1 MLETPFP
8 PKEKVQIETARTPWQ
23 LLVSITAETSLKL
36 MQLREQL
43 QRRGLRGRALHP
55 FDEHHGIGVQRLTCR
70 PTHRNRLKQW
80 RPGASKLSRS
90 SHGPRDYKLLQ
101 LRTHRD
107 QRLTR
112 RTRGTRQVRPK
123 GDGKT
128 MSLISETGA
137 HAQGR
142 QTFMVSGGGVASST
156 ASTAAQEQAS
166 RAFPLAAITGH
177 GTLKL
182 SLMLAAVDPA
192 LGGVIIAGGRG
203 TGKSVLAR
211 GLHALLPPIEVL
223 DQESADVPA
232 GPGLNLDPSRPE
244 EWEENWRER
253 LSNEPPSKV
262 IPAPF
267 VQVPLGITEDR
278 LVGAVDVAASL
289 ASGSAVFQPGLLA
302 EAHRGVLY
310 VDELNL
316 LDDGIINLLLAAVGA
331 GENQVER
338 EGLSLSHPC
347 RPLLIATYNPEEGNV
362 RDHLLDRFA
371 IALSANQL
379 VSTEERVEITNA
391 VLSHGQCSRSF
402 SERWKE
408 ETDALA
414 TQLLLARQWLPD
426 VRISREQIEYLVT
439 EALRGGVEGHRS
451 ELYAV
456 RVARAHAALSGRE
469 QVEAD
474 DLQVAVALVIAPR
487 ASQLPPPDQQMEP
500 PPPPDAGEQ
509 NPENQ
514 PPPPQGTDQDQTD
527 SPEDDSND
535 EDENREDDNRE
546 DDNRD
551 EDDDESDQDEAP
563 PSVPEE
569 FMLDPEAVS
578 IDPDLLLFNAAK
590 SKSGSSGSRSV
601 VLSDSRGRYVKPM
614 LPRGPVRRIAVDA
627 TLRAAAPYQKARR
640 ERHPGRNVIV
650 EESDLR
656 AKLLQRQ
663 AGALVIFLVDASG
676 SMALNR
682 MQSAKG
688 AVIRL
693 LTEAYENRDEVALIP
708 FRGDQAEV
716 LLPPTRS
723 ITAARRRLESM
734 PCGGGSPLAH
744 GLTQAARVG
753 ANALATGDLGQV
765 VVVAITDG
773 RGNVPLSTSLGQPEL
788 EGEEK
793 PDLKQEVLDVATR
806 YRMLG
811 IKLLVIDTERKFIG
825 SGMGKDLAEAAG
837 GKYVQLPKAS
847 DQAIAAIAMDA
858 INAVT

>member
-1 MLETPFP
+1 M
-8 PKEKVQIETARTPWQ
+8 
-23 LLVSITAETSLKL
+23 
-36 MQLREQL
+36 
-43 QRRGLRGRALHP
+43 
-55 FDEHHGIGVQRLTCR
+55 
-70 PTHRNRLKQW
+70 
-80 RPGASKLSRS
+80 
-90 SHGPRDYKLLQ
+90 
-101 LRTHRD
+101 
-107 QRLTR
+107 
-112 RTRGTRQVRPK
+112 
-123 GDGKT
+123 
-128 MSLISETGA
+128 
-137 HAQGR
+137 
-142 QTFMVSGGGVASST
+142 VASGVTSNGVIST
-156 ASTAAQEQAS
+156 TALDQAS
-166 RAFPLAAITGH
+166 RSFPLAAITGH

-182 SLMLAAVDPA
+182 ALLLAAVDPG

-211 GLHALLPPIEVL
+211 GLHALLPPIDIVDIE
-223 DQESADVPA
+223 AA
-232 GPGLNLDPSRPE
+232 GETKLPGRNLDPQDAQDWGE
-244 EWEENWRER
+244 
-253 LSNEPPSKV
+253 LQQDPPTTV

-267 VQVPLGITEDR
+267 IQIPLGVTEDR
-278 LVGAVDVAASL
+278 LVGSVDVTASL
-289 ASGSAVFQPGLLA
+289 ASGSPVFQPGLLA

-316 LDDGIINLLLAAVGA
+316 LDDGIINLLLAAVGS

-347 RPLLIATYNPEEGNV
+347 RPLLIATYNPEEGAI

-371 IALSANQL
+371 IVLSANQI
-379 VSTEERVEITNA
+379 VSTEQRVEITNA
-391 VLSHGQCSRSF
+391 VLAHGLCSRSF
-402 SERWKE
+402 SDQWSE

-426 VRISREQIEYLVT
+426 VKVSSEQIEYLVK
-439 EALRGGVEGHRS
+439 EAIRGGVEGHRS

-456 RVARAHAALSGRE
+456 RAAKAHAALSGRD
-469 QVEAD
+469 QVEAE

-487 ASQLPPPDQQMEP
+487 ASQMPPPEQQMEP
-500 PPPPDAGEQ
+500 PPPQEQ
-509 NPENQ
+509 Q
-514 PPPPQGTDQDQTD
+514 PPQDQEPPPEGSGEEEEQDSEEQDSEDNSDDDD
-527 SPEDDSND
+527 SPE
-535 EDENREDDNRE
+535 E
-546 DDNRD
+546 
-551 EDDDESDQDEAP
+551 QAP

-569 FMLDPEAVS
+569 FMLDPEAVA

-590 SKSGSSGSRSV
+590 SKSGNSGSRSV

-627 TLRAAAPYQKARR
+627 TLRAAAPYQKTRRARQPDR
-640 ERHPGRNVIV
+640 VVIV

-693 LTEAYENRDEVALIP
+693 LTEAYKNRDEVALIP

-773 RGNVPLSTSLGQPEL
+773 RGNVPLSTSLGQPVM

-811 IKLLVIDTERKFIG
+811 LKLLVIDTERKFIG

-847 DQAIAAIAMDA
+847 DQAIAAVAMDA
-858 INAVT
+858 LNAV

>member
-1 MLETPFP
+1 
-8 PKEKVQIETARTPWQ
+8 
-23 LLVSITAETSLKL
+23 
-36 MQLREQL
+36 
-43 QRRGLRGRALHP
+43 
-55 FDEHHGIGVQRLTCR
+55 
-70 PTHRNRLKQW
+70 
-80 RPGASKLSRS
+80 
-90 SHGPRDYKLLQ
+90 
-101 LRTHRD
+101 
-107 QRLTR
+107 
-112 RTRGTRQVRPK
+112 
-123 GDGKT
+123 
-128 MSLISETGA
+128 
-137 HAQGR
+137 
-142 QTFMVSGGGVASST
+142 MVATGVAVKDD
-156 ASTAAQEQAS
+156 QAT

-182 SLMLAAVDPA
+182 ALLLAAVDPG
-192 LGGVIIAGGRG
+192 LGGVVIAGGRG

-211 GLHALLPPIEVL
+211 GLHALLPPIDIL
-223 DQESADVPA
+223 DAEGGV
-232 GPGLNLDPSRPE
+232 GRNLDPLNPD
-244 EWEENWRER
+244 EWDDATRAQITG
-253 LSNEPPSKV
+253 EPPSRV

-267 VQVPLGITEDR
+267 VQIPLGITEDR

-302 EAHRGVLY
+302 DAHRGVLY

-316 LDDGIINLLLAAVGA
+316 LDDGIVNLMLAAVGS
-331 GENQVER
+331 GENRVER

-379 VSTEERVEITNA
+379 VSTEQRVEITNA
-391 VLSHGQCSRSF
+391 VISHGQCSRSF
-402 SERWKE
+402 AEKWSE

-426 VRISREQIEYLVT
+426 VQISGEQVEYLVT
-439 EALRGGVEGHRS
+439 EAIRGGVEGHRS

-456 RVARAHAALSGRE
+456 RVAKAHAALSGRD
-469 QVEAD
+469 QVDAE

-487 ASQLPPPDQQMEP
+487 SSQMPPPDQQMEP
-500 PPPPDAGEQ
+500 PPPQDQEP
-509 NPENQ
+509 
-514 PPPPQGTDQDQTD
+514 PPPPQDQGDQQQD
-527 SPEDDSND
+527 NPPPPPEGSDEEENDPPEDNSD
-535 EDENREDDNRE
+535 DDNT
-546 DDNRD
+546 
-551 EDDDESDQDEAP
+551 DDEGDGEEDQAP
-563 PSVPEE
+563 PAVPEE
-569 FMLDPEAVS
+569 FMLDPEAIEV
-578 IDPDLLLFNAAK
+578 DPDLLLFNAAK
-590 SKSGSSGSRSV
+590 AKSGNSGSRSV

-627 TLRAAAPYQKARR
+627 TLRAAAPYQKIRR
-640 ERHPGRNVIV
+640 EREPGRSVIV
-650 EESDLR
+650 EEGDLR
-656 AKLLQRQ
+656 AKLLQRK
-663 AGALVIFLVDASG
+663 AGALVVFLVDASG

-788 EGEEK
+788 DGEEK
-793 PDLKQEVLDVATR
+793 PDLKQEVLDVAAR

-847 DQAIAAIAMDA
+847 DQAIAAVAMDA
-858 INAVT
+858 INTI

>member
-1 MLETPFP
+1 M
-8 PKEKVQIETARTPWQ
+8 
-23 LLVSITAETSLKL
+23 
-36 MQLREQL
+36 
-43 QRRGLRGRALHP
+43 
-55 FDEHHGIGVQRLTCR
+55 
-70 PTHRNRLKQW
+70 
-80 RPGASKLSRS
+80 
-90 SHGPRDYKLLQ
+90 
-101 LRTHRD
+101 
-107 QRLTR
+107 
-112 RTRGTRQVRPK
+112 
-123 GDGKT
+123 
-128 MSLISETGA
+128 
-137 HAQGR
+137 
-142 QTFMVSGGGVASST
+142 VASGVTSNGVI
-156 ASTAAQEQAS
+156 STAALDQAS

-182 SLMLAAVDPA
+182 ALLLAAVDPG

-211 GLHALLPPIEVL
+211 GLHALLPPI
-223 DQESADVPA
+223 DVVDLEAA
-232 GPGLNLDPSRPE
+232 GETKLPGRNLDPNSAQD
-244 EWEENWRER
+244 WGER
-253 LSNEPPSKV
+253 QQDPPTAV

-267 VQVPLGITEDR
+267 IQIPLGVTEDR
-278 LVGAVDVAASL
+278 LVGSVDVAASL
-289 ASGSAVFQPGLLA
+289 ASGSPVFQPGLLA

-316 LDDGIINLLLAAVGA
+316 LDDGIINLLLAAVGS

-347 RPLLIATYNPEEGNV
+347 RPLLIATYNPEEGAI

-371 IALSANQL
+371 IVLSANQI
-379 VSTEERVEITNA
+379 VSTEQRVEITNA
-391 VLSHGQCSRSF
+391 VLAHGQCSRSF
-402 SERWKE
+402 SDQWSE

-426 VRISREQIEYLVT
+426 VQISSEQIEYLVT
-439 EALRGGVEGHRS
+439 EAIRGGVEGHRS

-456 RVARAHAALSGRE
+456 RAAKAHAALSGRD

-474 DLQVAVALVIAPR
+474 DLQVAVALVIVPR
-487 ASQLPPPDQQMEP
+487 ASQLPPPEQQMEP
-500 PPPPDAGEQ
+500 PPPQEQ
-509 NPENQ
+509 QPPEDQQ
-514 PPPPQGTDQDQTD
+514 PPPEGSGEEDEQESEEPEDEDNIEQDDEDD
-527 SPEDDSND
+527 SPE
-535 EDENREDDNRE
+535 E
-546 DDNRD
+546 
-551 EDDDESDQDEAP
+551 QAP

-569 FMLDPEAVS
+569 FMLDPEAVA

-590 SKSGSSGSRSV
+590 SKSGNSGSRSV

-640 ERHPGRNVIV
+640 ARQPDRVVIV

-773 RGNVPLSTSLGQPEL
+773 RGNVPLSTSLGQPVL
-788 EGEEK
+788 EGEDK

-811 IKLLVIDTERKFIG
+811 LKLLVIDTERKFIG

-847 DQAIAAIAMDA
+847 DQAIAAVAMDA
-858 INAVT
+858 LNAV

>member
-1 MLETPFP
+1 MVATD
-8 PKEKVQIETARTPWQ
+8 
-23 LLVSITAETSLKL
+23 VSVK
-36 MQLREQL
+36 
-43 QRRGLRGRALHP
+43 
-55 FDEHHGIGVQRLTCR
+55 DD
-70 PTHRNRLKQW
+70 K
-80 RPGASKLSRS
+80 
-90 SHGPRDYKLLQ
+90 
-101 LRTHRD
+101 
-107 QRLTR
+107 
-112 RTRGTRQVRPK
+112 
-123 GDGKT
+123 
-128 MSLISETGA
+128 
-137 HAQGR
+137 
-142 QTFMVSGGGVASST
+142 
-156 ASTAAQEQAS
+156 AS

-182 SLMLAAVDPA
+182 ALLLAAVDPG
-192 LGGVIIAGGRG
+192 LGGVVIAGGRG

-211 GLHALLPPIEVL
+211 GLHALLPPIDIL
-223 DQESADVPA
+223 DVESGV
-232 GPGLNLDPSRPE
+232 GRNLDPRKPE
-244 EWEENWRER
+244 EWDAATREQF
-253 LSNEPPSKV
+253 SGEVPSKV

-267 VQVPLGITEDR
+267 VQIPLGITEDR

-289 ASGSAVFQPGLLA
+289 ASGNAVFQPGLLA

-316 LDDGIINLLLAAVGA
+316 LDDGIVNLMLAAVGR
-331 GENQVER
+331 GENLVER

-347 RPLLIATYNPEEGNV
+347 RPLLIATYNPDEGNV

-371 IALSANQL
+371 IALSANQV
-379 VSTEERVEITNA
+379 VSTEQRVEITNA
-391 VLSHGQCSRSF
+391 VLNHGLCSRSF
-402 SERWKE
+402 ADTWAE

-426 VRISREQIEYLVT
+426 VQISSEQIQYLVN
-439 EALRGGVEGHRS
+439 EAIRGGVEGHRS

-456 RVARAHAALSGRE
+456 RVACAHAALSGRD
-469 QVEAD
+469 QVDAE

-500 PPPPDAGEQ
+500 PPPEEQ
-509 NPENQ
+509 Q
-514 PPPPQGTDQDQTD
+514 PPPPAPEGDPPPDDEQEP
-527 SPEDDSND
+527 PEDN
-535 EDENREDDNRE
+535 
-546 DDNRD
+546 
-551 EDDDESDQDEAP
+551 DDESDNEDEKTSEDQAP
-563 PSVPEE
+563 PAVPEE

-640 ERHPGRNVIV
+640 ERQPERSVIV

-793 PDLKQEVLDVATR
+793 PDLKQEVLDVAAR

-847 DQAIAAIAMDA
+847 DQAIASIAMEA

>member
-1 MLETPFP
+1 M
-8 PKEKVQIETARTPWQ
+8 A
-23 LLVSITAETSLKL
+23 
-36 MQLREQL
+36 
-43 QRRGLRGRALHP
+43 
-55 FDEHHGIGVQRLTCR
+55 
-70 PTHRNRLKQW
+70 
-80 RPGASKLSRS
+80 AS
-90 SHGPRDYKLLQ
+90 
-101 LRTHRD
+101 
-107 QRLTR
+107 
-112 RTRGTRQVRPK
+112 
-123 GDGKT
+123 
-128 MSLISETGA
+128 
-137 HAQGR
+137 
-142 QTFMVSGGGVASST
+142 GVALKND
-156 ASTAAQEQAS
+156 QAT

-182 SLMLAAVDPA
+182 ALLLAAVDPG
-192 LGGVIIAGGRG
+192 LGGVVIAGGRG

-211 GLHALLPPIEVL
+211 GLHALLPPIDVL
-223 DQESADVPA
+223 DAEGGV
-232 GPGLNLDPSRPE
+232 GRNLDPQNPE
-244 EWEENWRER
+244 EWDSDTRER
-253 LSNEPPSKV
+253 ISGEAPSTV
-262 IPAPF
+262 IAAPF
-267 VQVPLGITEDR
+267 VQIPLGITEDR

-289 ASGSAVFQPGLLA
+289 SSGNAVFQPGLLA
-302 EAHRGVLY
+302 DAHRGVLY

-316 LDDGIINLLLAAVGA
+316 LDDGIVNLMLAAVGS
-331 GENQVER
+331 GENRVER

-347 RPLLIATYNPEEGNV
+347 RPLLIATYNPEEGNI

-371 IALSANQL
+371 IVLSANQL
-379 VSTEERVEITNA
+379 VSTEQRVEITNA
-391 VLSHGQCSRSF
+391 VISHGQCSRSF
-402 SERWKE
+402 AEQWGE

-426 VRISREQIEYLVT
+426 VQISREQIEYLVT
-439 EALRGGVEGHRS
+439 EAIRGGVEGHRS

-456 RVARAHAALSGRE
+456 RVARAHAALSGRDR
-469 QVEAD
+469 VEAD
-474 DLQVAVALVIAPR
+474 DLQVAVTLVIAPR

-500 PPPPDAGEQ
+500 PPPQDQEP
-509 NPENQ
+509 
-514 PPPPQGTDQDQTD
+514 PPPPQDQGDQQQDNPPPPPEGSDDEETDP
-527 SPEDDSND
+527 PEDS
-535 EDENREDDNRE
+535 R
-546 DDNRD
+546 
-551 EDDDESDQDEAP
+551 DDDEADGEEDQAP
-563 PSVPEE
+563 PAVPEE
-569 FMLDPEAVS
+569 FMLDPEAIEV
-578 IDPDLLLFNAAK
+578 DPDLLLFNAAK
-590 SKSGSSGSRSV
+590 AKSGNSGSRSV

-627 TLRAAAPYQKARR
+627 TLRAAAPYQKIRR
-640 ERHPGRNVIV
+640 ERDPGRTVIV
-650 EESDLR
+650 EEGDLR
-656 AKLLQRQ
+656 AKLLQRK
-663 AGALVIFLVDASG
+663 AGALVVFLVDASG

-708 FRGDQAEV
+708 FRGDKAEV

-793 PDLKQEVLDVATR
+793 PDLKQEVLDVAAR

-847 DQAIAAIAMDA
+847 DQAIAAVAMDA
-858 INAVT
+858 ITNI

>member
-1 MLETPFP
+1 M
-8 PKEKVQIETARTPWQ
+8 
-23 LLVSITAETSLKL
+23 
-36 MQLREQL
+36 
-43 QRRGLRGRALHP
+43 
-55 FDEHHGIGVQRLTCR
+55 
-70 PTHRNRLKQW
+70 
-80 RPGASKLSRS
+80 
-90 SHGPRDYKLLQ
+90 
-101 LRTHRD
+101 
-107 QRLTR
+107 
-112 RTRGTRQVRPK
+112 
-123 GDGKT
+123 
-128 MSLISETGA
+128 
-137 HAQGR
+137 
-142 QTFMVSGGGVASST
+142 VASGVTSNGVINT
-156 ASTAAQEQAS
+156 VALDQAS

-182 SLMLAAVDPA
+182 ALLLAAVDPG

-211 GLHALLPPIEVL
+211 GLHALIPPI
-223 DQESADVPA
+223 DVVDLEAA
-232 GPGLNLDPSRPE
+232 GETKLPGRNLDPQNAQDWS
-244 EWEENWRER
+244 ER
-253 LSNEPPSKV
+253 QQDPPTTV

-267 VQVPLGITEDR
+267 IQIPLGVTEDR
-278 LVGAVDVAASL
+278 LVGSVDVTASL
-289 ASGSAVFQPGLLA
+289 ASGSPVFQPGLLA

-316 LDDGIINLLLAAVGA
+316 LDDGIINLLLAAVGS

-347 RPLLIATYNPEEGNV
+347 RPLLIATYNPEEGAI

-371 IALSANQL
+371 IVLSANQI
-379 VSTEERVEITNA
+379 VSTEQRVEITNA
-391 VLSHGQCSRSF
+391 VLAHGQCSRSF
-402 SERWKE
+402 SDKWSE

-426 VRISREQIEYLVT
+426 VQISSEQIEYLVI
-439 EALRGGVEGHRS
+439 EAIRGGVEGHRS

-456 RVARAHAALSGRE
+456 RAAKAHAALSGRD
-469 QVEAD
+469 QVEAE

-487 ASQLPPPDQQMEP
+487 ASQLPPPEQQMEP
-500 PPPPDAGEQ
+500 PPPQDQ
-509 NPENQ
+509 Q
-514 PPPPQGTDQDQTD
+514 PPPPPEGTGEEEEQDSEAQESEDNSDDDDT
-527 SPEDDSND
+527 PED
-535 EDENREDDNRE
+535 
-546 DDNRD
+546 
-551 EDDDESDQDEAP
+551 QPP

-569 FMLDPEAVS
+569 FMLDPESVA

-590 SKSGSSGSRSV
+590 SKSGNSGSRSV

-640 ERHPGRNVIV
+640 ARQPDRVVIV

-773 RGNVPLSTSLGQPEL
+773 RGNVPLSTSLGQPVL

-811 IKLLVIDTERKFIG
+811 LKLLVIDTERKFIG

-847 DQAIAAIAMDA
+847 DQAIAAVAMDA
-858 INAVT
+858 LNTV